1 MSDIKIAEKF
11 FPTLPPQE
19 VSLQMRDWL
28 REEFDR
34 AFESSNAALRAIDAL
49 RATPR
54 MFLAQDAD
62 DFNLDTV
69 DSKIVNYTGGGAVGI
84 VPIDPDR
91 VTGDITIPVN
101 GIYTLS
107 AYVYGLQTSPTQ
119 NQTIR
124 LLGDINST
132 RRIISTFDVS
142 TPITDDRT
150 LLGSISRFLN
160 ADDVASLWMNA
171 TADLG
176 TFEIQTTSFE
186 ISLVTPLDEQITPA
200 GGMDW

>member
-1 MSDIKIAEKF
+1 MSTIKFAEKF
-11 FPTLPPQE
+11 SPTLPPKE

-34 AFESSNAALRAIDAL
+34 VYESSNAALRLLDQI

-54 MFLAQDAD
+54 MFLAEDAD
-62 DFNLDTV
+62 DFNLDTI
-69 DSKIVNYTGGGAVGI
+69 DSKIVNYTAGGAVGV

-107 AYVYGLQTSPTQ
+107 AFVYGLQTTPFQ
-119 NQTIR
+119 NETIR
-124 LLGDINST
+124 LLGDVNSVK
-132 RRIISTFDVS
+132 RIIATIEVA
-142 TPITDDRT
+142 TPLTDDRT
-150 LLGSISRFLN
+150 LYGSLSRFLN
-160 ADDVASLWMNA
+160 ADDVLSLFMNA

-176 TFEIQTTSFE
+176 LFEIQSTTLE
-186 ISLVTPLDEQITPA
+186 VSLVTPLDEQLTS
-200 GGMDW
+200 GSNLDW